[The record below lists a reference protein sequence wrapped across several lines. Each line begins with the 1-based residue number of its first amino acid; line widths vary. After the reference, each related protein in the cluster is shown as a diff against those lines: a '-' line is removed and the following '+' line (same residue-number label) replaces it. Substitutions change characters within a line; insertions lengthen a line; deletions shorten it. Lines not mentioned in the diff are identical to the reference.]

1 MLGVG
6 NRALAFYWERLT
18 SRTQVAERTSF
29 DSRPSKIESVMSQVI
44 PNQVLQV
51 GQTIC
56 LSSKEDVV
64 PLGRSCPSVSP
75 TCCSYSTDRWVS
87 QPMKIS
93 SQQSGT
99 STQNSGHYQ
108 ICDKRG
114 DPDFLTHCVLSGSAG
129 YSAKSQ
135 GTQVFSASGQ
145 HREEE
150 GSAERD
156 EENPLSP
163 TLDVSIDNLN
173 QLILELDPSFQPIPV
188 RTANHFNSRESSSM
202 RSERPAQDDKL
213 DYRKCHVL
221 QYLIEV
227 PSPRHLIPGS
237 DTDWDKGGLSGLE
250 WNEERSTACHLYS
263 TYFLAGSHDDVKI
276 SEVHL
281 VSRSTSASRSS
292 DRSITSSASYG
303 VPIPPRSPRDNS
315 CSTSGSLIFSS
326 SPSRASTLPPQSFS
340 RRGGS
345 DSPTTQCSTWEHTPH
360 SSCSTL
366 PHSPGSDTWPKS
378 LHIHGQRMSGASLL
392 STSPG
397 SDTSYILGSVHS
409 LMSEDADSPERKLFG
424 SSGSD
429 WNLSS
434 PYSNSPDLQKT
445 YFSDQNLEVSNSQ
458 SQHPSSIHSFKGQNP
473 LSRAYLRGH
482 PSSCPPSVT
491 CSMADIPVVLI
502 NGSPEHKDSVIPDS
516 RNSHNS
522 GTLGHRATMKRSCK
536 ASSTPAVNGQSSD
549 VQPTMKFVMDTSK
562 FWFKPHIS
570 RDQADAL
577 LKDQEPGSFIV
588 RDSTS
593 YRGAFGLAMKVDKDP
608 LPSSRSDGQS
618 SDLIRQYLI
627 ESSAKGVRLKGASE
641 EPYFGSH
648 DDVKISEVHLV
659 SRSTSASRSS
669 DRSITSSASYGV
681 PIPPRSPRDNSCSTS
696 GSLIFS
702 SSPSRASTLPS
713 QPCSRRGGSDS
724 PATQCSTWEHTPHSS
739 CSTLPHSPGSDTW
752 PKSLHIHGQRMS
764 GASLLST
771 SPGSDTSY
779 ILGSVHSLMSEDA
792 DSPERKLFGSSGSDW
807 NLSSPYSNSPDLQK
821 TYFSDQNL
829 EVSNSQSQHPS
840 SIHSFKGQNPL
851 SRAYLRGH
859 PSSCPPSVTCSM
871 ADIPVVLINGSP
883 EHKDSVIPDSRNS
896 HNSGTLGHRAT
907 MKKSCKA
914 SSTPAVNGQSSDVQP
929 TMKFV
934 MDTSKFWF
942 KPHIS
947 RDQAD
952 ALLKDQEPGSFIV
965 RDSTSYRGAFGLAMK
980 VDKDPLPSSR
990 SDGQSSDLIRQYL
1003 IESSAKGVRLKGASE
1018 EPYFGSLSALVYQ
1031 HAITKLALP
1040 RKLLM
1045 PTTACNLLFLNSVNT
1060 ESLTGPLAVQKA
1072 VSATFE
1078 TDPLPVPT
1086 IVNFKV
1092 SHKGII
1098 LTDIQRKLFFRRHYP
1113 ANTLS
1118 YCGADPEDRK
1128 WQKHC
1133 RSARIFGFVAK
1144 CQDISQE
1151 NVCHLFAEYDSL
1163 QPAELAIKLARGL
1176 LKDLDTQ

>member
-150 GSAERD
+150 GCAERD

-202 RSERPAQDDKL
+202 RSERPAQ
-213 DYRKCHVL
+213 
-221 QYLIEV
+221 
-227 PSPRHLIPGS
+227 
-237 DTDWDKGGLSGLE
+237 
-250 WNEERSTACHLYS
+250 
-263 TYFLAGSHDDVKI
+263 GSHDDVEI

-292 DRSITSSASYG
+292 ARSITSSASYG

-641 EPYFGSH
+641 EPYFGS
-648 DDVKISEVHLV
+648 
-659 SRSTSASRSS
+659 
-669 DRSITSSASYGV
+669 
-681 PIPPRSPRDNSCSTS
+681 
-696 GSLIFS
+696 
-702 SSPSRASTLPS
+702 
-713 QPCSRRGGSDS
+713 
-724 PATQCSTWEHTPHSS
+724 
-739 CSTLPHSPGSDTW
+739 
-752 PKSLHIHGQRMS
+752 
-764 GASLLST
+764 
-771 SPGSDTSY
+771 
-779 ILGSVHSLMSEDA
+779 
-792 DSPERKLFGSSGSDW
+792 
-807 NLSSPYSNSPDLQK
+807 
-821 TYFSDQNL
+821 
-829 EVSNSQSQHPS
+829 
-840 SIHSFKGQNPL
+840 
-851 SRAYLRGH
+851 
-859 PSSCPPSVTCSM
+859 
-871 ADIPVVLINGSP
+871 
-883 EHKDSVIPDSRNS
+883 
-896 HNSGTLGHRAT
+896 
-907 MKKSCKA
+907 
-914 SSTPAVNGQSSDVQP
+914 
-929 TMKFV
+929 
-934 MDTSKFWF
+934 
-942 KPHIS
+942 
-947 RDQAD
+947 
-952 ALLKDQEPGSFIV
+952 
-965 RDSTSYRGAFGLAMK
+965 
-980 VDKDPLPSSR
+980 
-990 SDGQSSDLIRQYL
+990 
-1003 IESSAKGVRLKGASE
+1003 
-1018 EPYFGSLSALVYQ
+1018 LSALVYQ

-1045 PTTACNLLFLNSVNT
+1045 PTTATCNLLYLNSVNT

-1133 RSARIFGFVAK
+1133 RSARVDRPLVVGMNYSK
-1144 CQDISQE
+1144 KHKST
-1151 NVCHLFAEYDSL
+1151 LFKTIPL
-1163 QPAELAIKLARGL
+1163 
-1176 LKDLDTQ
+1176 